1 MTSATTRSTA
11 EELWT
16 CLAGEDADEAVF
28 SVLNLDHDRF
38 LTDLALHPGVVV
50 AGEAGAGG
58 DGDAARE
65 RVGSAPGP
73 GAARGRAEHR
83 KARARLR
90 AADDVKMG
98 GCCQLLRANIQGLRR
113 YRGAGCEGRAGL
125 PAEQW
130 AARVLQ
136 SAWRAHVFRHVFL
149 HLRVVVAHLSASS
162 ARAALQSVNPR
173 EALLADAASDI
184 VVRFSYKR
192 VENNPWRPCR
202 VGLFDPERC
211 PARGTGLARIRGRS
225 RAQVQRGGVVRTS
238 PPARSRP
245 AAAATKRKL
254 SPQEKERMSKLSLL
268 RRLYGYERA
277 EAPLPPVMW
286 GKQASTDEL
295 ISRPRARTRNRADD
309 LDDELPSRSTGLS
322 TAMQD
327 LWNDLPE
334 HVKRDPTLAQL
345 KAGLVSGASRPSE
358 LSGVAEKG
366 NLSETK
372 MTFPE
377 GGGDGGGKGK
387 EFLSN
392 VSVAA
397 SLHASRGK
405 HGHQNGHESSTHNMP
420 GEKPMQPWASRLRM
434 GVLIVTWLVFT
445 GILMTKSERELDVH
459 QISVPKNQTKSYNM
473 LNMPTER
480 QVSVTVGG
488 ALLPPEYG
496 NMTDSFM
503 EVWIELIQTRMQ
515 LPESDRRN
523 VSLHINKADILFSRN
538 LSEPWRIP
546 LVSAQ
551 SIDVVPEI
559 KRENMFDLDDFE
571 IASIP

>member
-184 VVRFSYKR
+184 VVRFRLAADTNTPLPVVVYKVFTRRPVVDVCRGCCGRLVLCSSAARAAAGEALGVVRVATAPAGGAPRPCCRPRSVCCLLFSSYKR

-277 EAPLPPVMW
+277 EETPCPPPPPSLSSRAPPVTPEDDAILPPSARD
-286 GKQASTDEL
+286 G
-295 ISRPRARTRNRADD
+295 RPRHHLIREVTDD
-309 LDDELPSRSTGLS
+309 PVEAPMPRGRCLAPSSSDSYYDSL
-322 TAMQD
+322 
-327 LWNDLPE
+327 
-334 HVKRDPTLAQL
+334 LA
-345 KAGLVSGASRPSE
+345 AWG
-358 LSGVAEKG
+358 
-366 NLSETK
+366 
-372 MTFPE
+372 M
-377 GGGDGGGKGK
+377 
-387 EFLSN
+387 
-392 VSVAA
+392 
-397 SLHASRGK
+397 
-405 HGHQNGHESSTHNMP
+405 
-420 GEKPMQPWASRLRM
+420 
-434 GVLIVTWLVFT
+434 
-445 GILMTKSERELDVH
+445 
-459 QISVPKNQTKSYNM
+459 
-473 LNMPTER
+473 
-480 QVSVTVGG
+480 
-488 ALLPPEYG
+488 
-496 NMTDSFM
+496 
-503 EVWIELIQTRMQ
+503 
-515 LPESDRRN
+515 
-523 VSLHINKADILFSRN
+523 
-538 LSEPWRIP
+538 
-546 LVSAQ
+546 
-551 SIDVVPEI
+551 
-559 KRENMFDLDDFE
+559 
-571 IASIP
+571 